1 MVRAPIQ
8 AQAGF
13 DRTESGAKRVSGERR
28 RSFRKSFTHPVN
40 LLHPDGK
47 PICGCTMRDISE
59 TGARLKIGSHVE
71 PDGSQL
77 PPKFILA
84 ISKSGNVF
92 RRCEVVWR
100 KNDEI
105 GVRFAGKA

>member
-1 MVRAPIQ
+1 MAPTPFR
-8 AQAGF
+8 AQAEF
-13 DRTESGAKRVSGERR
+13 DRTESGARRVSGERR
-28 RSFRKSFTHPVN
+28 RSFRKNFSHPVN

-59 TGARLKIGSHVE
+59 TGARLKIGSQLE
-71 PDGSQL
+71 PDESQL

-100 KNDEI
+100 RNDEI
-105 GVRFAGKA
+105 GVRFAGKT

>member
-1 MVRAPIQ
+1 
-8 AQAGF
+8 
-13 DRTESGAKRVSGERR
+13 VSGERR
-28 RSFRKSFTHPVN
+28 RSFRKSFSHPVN

-59 TGARLKIGSHVE
+59 TGARLRIGPHAE
-71 PDGSQL
+71 PDGSLL

-105 GVRFAGKA
+105 GVRFATDA